1 VNATK
6 DTSQLGFPEWKPT
19 TGWFHIFKH
28 MIECR
33 DAAKMGGLCFLVYA
47 VVKSH
52 INPRKGITFPSLD
65 TIAHK
70 AGCSVKSVSNCLKK
84 LEELGYMERTAA
96 PGRSSTY
103 KLIEKLHFDGL
114 DATGETVPMEATWD
128 YVPVG
133 VQKAVQDIKN
143 VMVSGV
149 LPEGSAVHIENL
161 SINVQV
167 LPNASTGNQFNLTDV
182 KDKELRELIVRA
194 LERGQKGAPEE

>member
-1 VNATK
+1 
-6 DTSQLGFPEWKPT
+6 
-19 TGWFHIFKH
+19 
-28 MIECR
+28 MIASGN
-33 DAAKMGGLCFLVYA
+33 AAKMGGLCFLVYA

-84 LEELGYMERTAA
+84 LEEFGYMERTAHA
-96 PGRSSTY
+96 GRSSTY
-103 KLIEKLHFDGL
+103 KLIEKIHFDGL
-114 DATGETVPMEATWD
+114 DAAGETVPMEATWD

-167 LPNASTGNQFNLTDV
+167 LPRAATGNQFNLTDV

-194 LERGQKGAPEE
+194 LERGQKGEPEE